1 MAKRKARKG
10 AVKQSSPEN
19 IENDVNNKTEKPEME
34 GKSSTFKDIEL
45 ERRIA
50 STRAIC
56 DVEEQ
61 HLLIGLRL
69 LRSNC
74 SHKQLQTPVLQF
86 FKENMP
92 NLTVKTNTDDGQFE
106 VGWNEEEA
114 ERNMHASF
122 LQQMF
127 IANPHCRSAM
137 PSSGGFGFPSK
148 DGNTDLQIPDFFM
161 GEPSNTQMFGL
172 PDAFQTPGA
181 SSQRYSFGM
190 TPKTQRVPKP
200 GEMLHSAHGSPLGV
214 YKEDNMEAIHESGED

>member
-1 MAKRKARKG
+1 MAKRKAKRV
-10 AVKQSSPEN
+10 AVEQSSPVN
-19 IENDVNNKTEKPEME
+19 VQNDVNNKTEKPEIE
-34 GKSSTFKDIEL
+34 EKSNTFVDLEV

-50 STRAIC
+50 STRAIG
-56 DVEEQ
+56 DAEEQ

-74 SHKQLQTPVLQF
+74 SDEQLQTPVLQF

-92 NLTVKTNTDDGQFE
+92 NLAVKTNDGQFE
-106 VGWNEEEA
+106 VGWKEED

-127 IANPHCRSAM
+127 MAHPHCGSAR
-137 PSSGGFGFPSK
+137 PSISGFDFSSK
-148 DGNTDLQIPDFFM
+148 EGNTNLQIPDFLM
-161 GEPSNTQMFGL
+161 GEPSNTQMLGL
-172 PDAFQTPGA
+172 QDAFQTPGA
-181 SSQRYSFGM
+181 SSQRYSIGM

-200 GEMLHSAHGSPLGV
+200 GEMLHSARGSPLGV